1 MPSSDERRAIAQRA
15 ALTRSATEIGADISR
30 PARQAFLDK
39 FLPEPA
45 DGVSEEERQRQGRAA
60 LRLHMTDLA
69 RRSATVRR
77 KVAEVAD
84 AAGQL
89 ADDCQAAAESL
100 AHEAL

>member
-15 ALTRSATEIGADISR
+15 ALTRSATEVGADISR

-45 DGVSEEERQRQGRAA
+45 DGISEEERQRQGRAA

-69 RRSATVRR
+69 RRSAAIRR
-77 KVAEVAD
+77 KLSEADQAAAE
-84 AAGQL
+84 
-89 ADDCQAAAESL
+89 CQAAAESL